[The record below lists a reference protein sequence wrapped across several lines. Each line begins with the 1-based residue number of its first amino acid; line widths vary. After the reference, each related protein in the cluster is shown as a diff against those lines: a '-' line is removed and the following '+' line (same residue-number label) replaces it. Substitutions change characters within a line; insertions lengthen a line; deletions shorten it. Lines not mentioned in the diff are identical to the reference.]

1 MSSPDAKSKPFG
13 PQSKFNLISLT
24 YLFSRLAPFII
35 ICYFVLQSLFNQD
48 LKGVFYIAGVLFSC
62 LLNIFTINMFTSPD
76 TGQPAVCSA
85 IDGMPNSPIGQTILG
100 FTFGYL
106 SFIIGKA
113 GTENQ
118 NLPTFVFFP
127 LMIVF
132 DFVWNWTK
140 GCYGLPSLFLALL
153 LGGGFGAL
161 WGLIVWSVDKDLAIM
176 NGISN
181 KDICSMPSKTVFRC
195 KPKAS

>member
-1 MSSPDAKSKPFG
+1 MPPPS
-13 PQSKFNLISLT
+13 QFNLISLT

-62 LLNIFTINMFTSPD
+62 LLNIFTINMFTPSI
-76 TGQPAVCSA
+76 TTQPAVCSA

-106 SFIIGKA
+106 SFIIAKSN
-113 GTENQ
+113 TVKLNI
-118 NLPTFVFFP
+118 PTFVFFP
-127 LMIVF
+127 VMIVF
-132 DFVWNWTK
+132 DFFWNLGN
-140 GCYGLPSLFLALL
+140 GCYGFPALVVALL

-161 WGLIVWSVDKDLAIM
+161 WGFIIWSVDKDLAII

-181 KDICSMPSKTVFRC
+181 KEICNMPSKAVFRC
-195 KPKAS
+195 KERKGA